1 MLKSSGHEFTALD
14 MAAYGI
20 NQKQKGELNSITEYF
35 EPLMEF
41 LLSLAEEEQVILVG
55 HSFGRL
61 CISVAMELFPTKI
74 AAAVFVSAWLPSPDL
89 NYLDLLQEVY
99 ILAIL
104 FC

>member
-1 MLKSSGHEFTALD
+1 MDTNSQLKTWLHLASIKSRRA
-14 MAAYGI
+14 I
-20 NQKQKGELNSITEYF
+20 ELNSITEYF

-74 AAAVFVSAWLPSPDL
+74 AAAVFDKTPRGIYINHSFLL
-89 NYLDLLQEVY
+89 NN
-99 ILAIL
+99 
-104 FC
+104 F

>member
-1 MLKSSGHEFTALD
+1 

-74 AAAVFVSAWLPSPDL
+74 AAAVFDKTPRGLDPGIVTIETLS
-89 NYLDLLQEVY
+89 YLW
-99 ILAIL
+99 
-104 FC
+104 